1 MKYATDRKRAV
12 GLGSGR
18 DGTHHHWQMMMSSM
32 ALVVV
37 APVFV
42 IAFGVIYGSTYA
54 EVVAY
59 LERPLV
65 AITLGVSLV
74 VLVLHVMNEALEA
87 AEDYIHGMAG
97 KLTLVGVR
105 ALSYLIIAVGLFAL
119 ARLAL

>member
-1 MKYATDRKRAV
+1 MKFATDRKRAL

-18 DGTHHHWQMMMSSM
+18 EGTHHHWQMMMSSM

-42 IAFGVIYGSTYA
+42 IAFGHIYGQNHV

-59 LERPLV
+59 FERPAV
-65 AITLGVSLV
+65 AIIVGVSLV
-74 VLVLHVMNEALEA
+74 VMVLHFMNEVLEA
-87 AEDYIHGMAG
+87 VEDYVHGLTG